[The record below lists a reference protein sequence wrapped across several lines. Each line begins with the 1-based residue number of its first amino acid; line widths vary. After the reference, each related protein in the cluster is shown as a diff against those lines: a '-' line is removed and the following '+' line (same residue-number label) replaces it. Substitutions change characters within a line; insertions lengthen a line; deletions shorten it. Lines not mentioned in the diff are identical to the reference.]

1 MKKITVFCIFLLLL
15 SLLSGCSE
23 TPPAISSNENLNS
36 ASNDISSDIQTSSAP
51 EGTYDYD
58 GIFIPSDI
66 KDGESLE
73 NGDFFISEVKIESY
87 EDCVNF
93 LSTYK
98 NAANEKLSFFR
109 NGKYDGF
116 VERDNDSYF
125 FLKRNPNYQ
134 QTVFYFD
141 FGIISETLTEYDES
155 GNIKFEKD
163 SSTEADFENYY
174 YYEGNTVRYE
184 RIMNDGSCDDKITY
198 EIVTLA
204 DGGTQRNVIYAYYR
218 GYEREF
224 TYADKENQILS
235 TMAVTEPSG
244 KHYVWYLDG
253 AGNKLSN
260 VLYIEITQNGA
271 TSTYYAGSIPLWEGF
286 VTPEDNAL
294 YGM

>member
-1 MKKITVFCIFLLLL
+1 MKKFIALFFVLPLILMSFTA
-15 SLLSGCSE
+15 CSE
-23 TPPAISSNENLNS
+23 TPALSSNESTSSSESSL
-36 ASNDISSDIQTSSAP
+36 ISDSQSSSAP
-51 EGTYDYD
+51 EGTYDYS

-66 KDGESLE
+66 KDGEKLE

-98 NAANEKLSFFR
+98 NNANEKLSFFR
-109 NGKYDGF
+109 NGEYDGF
-116 VERDNDSYF
+116 IERDHDSYF
-125 FLKRNPNYQ
+125 FLKRNKNYQ

-141 FGIISETLTEYDES
+141 FGVVSETLTEYDES
-155 GNIKFEKD
+155 GNIKFEKH

-184 RIMNDGSCDDKITY
+184 KIMNDGSCEDKRTY

-204 DGGTQRNVIYAYYR
+204 DGGSQRNVIYAYYK

-294 YGM
+294 YSM